1 MTRNNHINNP
11 WKLFLT
17 TAAEFIAK
25 AASVE
30 QHTVERFMEIPP
42 DSKMGDVA
50 STISFHLAKELKK
63 NPVQIAED
71 IVSRAESLL
80 DSFILIERIESKG
93 PYINLF
99 FSTAEYARLTLAS
112 VDAMN
117 ADYGKTDEFAG
128 KRALIEFPAVNPSK
142 PWHIGHTR
150 NAVLGDTLGNV
161 LSASGWEVIRLDYVN
176 DLGLQIAQLTWKLSK
191 EENDEIQEKFDHY
204 LGRLYV
210 TVQDA
215 FENDSNAHAEVRET
229 SRRLEDLNSK
239 ESRTSLEMVTRCL
252 KAQNQTAYRLGI
264 FHDYQVWE
272 SAIAHSGLLDTA
284 KGMMLKADNIVLLED
299 GEKAGCIIARLDT
312 IDEFKDMQDPN
323 KVLFRSDGTRTYTG
337 ADVALQMWKFGI
349 LKDPFEYT
357 VFERQ
362 PNGQDVY
369 RTSLAGEEKQLG
381 KFDAVFNV
389 IGSEQA
395 HPQRLIYAILDL
407 LGFKEQ
413 SENSH
418 HISYEFVG
426 LEEGEF
432 SGRKGTWIG
441 YTTDGILDR
450 AKELALEEVAKRNPD
465 ETEEFKNE
473 VAEQV
478 GSGAVR
484 YFLLNASPD
493 RKITFRWEEAL
504 DFNGDAAPY
513 LQYSHARAARILERA
528 ADEIPPSADL
538 SLLRH
543 EAEFEL
549 GKMIARFPQ
558 EIVDTARGL
567 KKSTWGTGFQSN
579 RLTTYC
585 YALATAF
592 SKFYDTCP
600 VLKEEPHLKA
610 ARLELVRAFKTTM
623 ANCLR
628 LLGIPVIERM

>member
-1 MTRNNHINNP
+1 M
-11 WKLFLT
+11 FLA

-25 AASVE
+25 AASAE
-30 QHTVERFMEIPP
+30 QDTVERFMEIPP
-42 DSKMGDVA
+42 DPKMGDVA

-80 DSFILIERIESKG
+80 DSFSLIERIESKG

-99 FSTAEYARLTLAS
+99 FSRIEYARFTLAS
-112 VDAMN
+112 VDAMK

-161 LSASGWEVIRLDYVN
+161 LSASGWEVVKLDYVN
-176 DLGLQIAQLTWKLSK
+176 DLGLQIAQLTWKLSR
-191 EENDEIQEKFDHY
+191 DEDSQVEDKYDHY
-204 LGRLYV
+204 LGHLYV

-215 FENDSNAHAEVRET
+215 FENDEKANAEIRET
-229 SRRLEDLNSK
+229 SRRLEDLNSM
-239 ESRTSLEMVTRCL
+239 ESRKSLEMVTKCL

-284 KGMMLKADNIVLLED
+284 KEMMLQTDNIVLLED
-299 GEKAGCIIARLDT
+299 GEKAGCIVARLDT
-312 IDEFKDMQDPN
+312 IDEFKEMQDPD

-349 LKDPFEYT
+349 LKDPFKY
-357 VFERQ
+357 VMFEMQ
-362 PNGQDVY
+362 PNGQAVY
-369 RTSLAGEEKQLG
+369 RTSLAGEEMALG

-426 LEEGEF
+426 LEDAGF
-432 SGRKGTWIG
+432 SGRKGTWVG
-441 YTTDGILDR
+441 YSTDEILDR
-450 AKELALEEVAKRNPD
+450 AKELAHEEVGKRNPD
-465 ETEEFKNE
+465 ENEEFKQE

-493 RKITFRWEEAL
+493 RKITFRWKEAL

-513 LQYSHARAARILERA
+513 LQYSHARAARILEKA
-528 ADEIPPSADL
+528 ANERQPAADL
-538 SLLRH
+538 SLLTH

-549 GKMIARFPQ
+549 GKMMARFPQ
-558 EIVDTARGL
+558 EIVDTVKGL

-600 VLKEEPHLKA
+600 VLKEESHLRA